1 MPKGTR
7 QYLVIYK
14 FNLSGGFR
22 CLSDLRTDV
31 GSLSEDGVVGAGGA
45 AATSSRSPSGNDAV
59 SLNIS
64 FSPGSERSK
73 LAAGISC
80 GTPPWMS
87 NGSA

>member
-1 MPKGTR
+1 MPNGTR

-14 FNLSGGFR
+14 FNLSGGFP

-31 GSLSEDGVVGAGGA
+31 GSLSEYGVVGAGGA

-73 LAAGISC
+73 LAAGTSY
-80 GTPPWMS
+80 GTPAMDV
-87 NGSA
+87 